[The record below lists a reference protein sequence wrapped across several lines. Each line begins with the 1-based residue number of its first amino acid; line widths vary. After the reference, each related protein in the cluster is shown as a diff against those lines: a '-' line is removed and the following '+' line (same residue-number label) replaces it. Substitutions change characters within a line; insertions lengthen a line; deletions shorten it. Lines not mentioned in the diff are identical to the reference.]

1 MQSVFSLVNRAVLVV
16 AGALALGACSR
27 AEYAV
32 LPKSP
37 AYLGTKSVA
46 VAPRAATQP
55 TTAAATASESIAP
68 VATPA
73 PAAVANV
80 APRRVAV
87 AKAAPAVTPAPAVAA
102 APVAAPAPALAA
114 TPAAP
119 VAASTSEAAPVA
131 PKLNLVQRLALK
143 KISKKL
149 EKIAANSPQLK
160 QRDAAAS
167 TSRVSGNLRSAL
179 IFGVVGLLLTLL
191 GGVAGIF
198 YLLGVILIIIG
209 LVFLLLWVLDEA

>member
-1 MQSVFSLVNRAVLVV
+1 MQSVFSFVHRAALVV

-27 AEYAV
+27 AEYAM

-37 AYLGTKSVA
+37 AYLGTKNVA
-46 VAPRAATQP
+46 VAPRPAAQPAPATVAATTEP
-55 TTAAATASESIAP
+55 TVP

-80 APRRVAV
+80 VPRRAPV
-87 AKAAPAVTPAPAVAA
+87 AKTTPAVAA
-102 APVAAPAPALAA
+102 APVV
-114 TPAAP
+114 AAP
-119 VAASTSEAAPVA
+119 VAPAPVVAAAPVAVAATSSEAAPAA

-149 EKIAANSPQLK
+149 EKLAANSPQLK

-198 YLLGVILIIIG
+198 YVLGVILIVIG
-209 LVFLLLWVLDEA
+209 LIFLLLWVLDEA